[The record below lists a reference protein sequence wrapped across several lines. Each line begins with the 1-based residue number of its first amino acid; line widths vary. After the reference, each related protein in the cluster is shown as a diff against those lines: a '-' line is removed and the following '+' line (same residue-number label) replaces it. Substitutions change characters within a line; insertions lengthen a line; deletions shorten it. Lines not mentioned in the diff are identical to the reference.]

1 MRKAF
6 TLLEIIFVIVMLGI
20 LAGVAVFYFRANDSE
35 LVQAKNQLINH
46 IRYTQHLA
54 LMDDKFSPSDRDW
67 YKGRWRISFSGSS
80 DYPQTSNYVYYN
92 IFSDTI
98 GEDGYGG
105 GVDKENEVA
114 IDPYEGRRLGV
125 DNNGDKS
132 KLITNL
138 VQQYNV
144 EIASVCDSDG
154 KDIVFDVIGRPYK
167 FNSSTNLG
175 ADSLPNSRAYQNL
188 LASSCEIKLRHLET
202 GEPATITIHPETG
215 FVD

>member
-1 MRKAF
+1 MKKAF
-6 TLLEIIFVIVMLGI
+6 TLLEIIFVIVLIGI

-92 IFSDTI
+92 IYSDSP
-98 GEDGYGG
+98 DYRGG
-105 GVDKENEVA
+105 IDKENEVA
-114 IDPYEGRRLGV
+114 IDPYKGARLGV
-125 DNNGDKS
+125 ETDGDKS
-132 KLITNL
+132 RLITNL

-144 EIASVCDSDG
+144 EIVSVCDSDG

-167 FNSSTNLG
+167 FNSSTDLG
-175 ADSLPNSRAYQNL
+175 TDSLPNSRAYQNL
-188 LASSCEIKLRHLET
+188 LTSSCEIKLRHLET

-215 FVD
+215 LVE